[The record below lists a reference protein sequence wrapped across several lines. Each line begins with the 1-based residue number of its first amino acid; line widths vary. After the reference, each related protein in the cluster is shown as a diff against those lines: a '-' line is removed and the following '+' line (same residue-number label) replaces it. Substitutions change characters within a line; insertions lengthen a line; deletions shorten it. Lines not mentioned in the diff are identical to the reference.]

1 MDKQFFTVGCC
12 GLDCGLCPRFYTQGS
27 SRCPGCCGE
36 DFEQKHPSCSFITC
50 CVKKRD
56 LEVCGECSDF
66 PCPKFDRETGAVDS
80 FVTHRRVMQNQY
92 FIKESGIAAF
102 IEQQKRQMGIL
113 RTMLERYDE
122 GRSKSLYCLAATLLS
137 LGSLDESLTEADKV
151 VEEQAVEKEDIKN
164 RSKILREILDRH
176 AVEENQELKLRRG

>member
-36 DFEQKHPSCSFITC
+36 
-50 CVKKRD
+50 
-56 LEVCGECSDF
+56 CSDF

-80 FVTHRRVMQNQY
+80 FVT
-92 FIKESGIAAF
+92 
-102 IEQQKRQMGIL
+102 
-113 RTMLERYDE
+113 
-122 GRSKSLYCLAATLLS
+122 